1 MTRSIAGLWTD
12 YVETLEARDPTIPA
26 SVVEAMRRVFYT
38 GVAAGLFLLHSV
50 PRETVEAE
58 LGTALAGVLTAEARR
73 TQ

>member
-1 MTRSIAGLWTD
+1 LWTD